1 MTPRRRR
8 FVWVS
13 VNSWLKKAT
22 RYNTVIVSSF
32 SVFLECDE
40 MSDFEDLCEAKTILN
55 VKRQKEV
62 GRTIE
67 LFLTLNLQAWL
78 DSIFLRWRVK
88 RIIGGWNEWRLNRS
102 RWALG
107 ARLNCCINFSLFVRR
122 ENWNS
127 SLFKQVILNI
137 PWFKRLQRESKYC
150 AVSWVPWVLL
160 LVTF

>member
-1 MTPRRRR
+1 
-8 FVWVS
+8 
-13 VNSWLKKAT
+13 
-22 RYNTVIVSSF
+22 
-32 SVFLECDE
+32 

-102 RWALG
+102 R
-107 ARLNCCINFSLFVRR
+107 
-122 ENWNS
+122 
-127 SLFKQVILNI
+127 
-137 PWFKRLQRESKYC
+137 
-150 AVSWVPWVLL
+150 
-160 LVTF
+160 